1 MGAVWVAAALF
12 LRFLLNPILGQQGP
26 YLILTLSIVLA
37 ALYGGFGPALVAT
50 APSTLVGT
58 YLFIGSKPG

>member
-1 MGAVWVAAALF
+1 MAAVWVAAALF